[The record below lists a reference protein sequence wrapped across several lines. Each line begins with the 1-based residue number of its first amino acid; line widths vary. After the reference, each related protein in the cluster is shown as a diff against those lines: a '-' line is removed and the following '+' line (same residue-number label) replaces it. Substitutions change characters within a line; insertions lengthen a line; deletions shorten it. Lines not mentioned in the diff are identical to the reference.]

1 MVLRGEQIQRCGL
14 GGCTHLTSHTLFKPI
29 AELYPTCA
37 CTPIWSC
44 PGERVYLSSPE
55 PLLCRLIA
63 ISHGTLT
70 AGILALC

>member
-44 PGERVYLSSPE
+44 PASASIFRRQNLFYV
-55 PLLCRLIA
+55 A
-63 ISHGTLT
+63 
-70 AGILALC
+70 